1 MLLVAWEVHVWRKME
16 ERKTTNVQNHTGC
29 AGEEEKTDQVIQIA
43 LCWLFG
49 KKNIEAIKGCKL
61 KCQCM

>member
-49 KKNIEAIKGCKL
+49 KKKHWGN
-61 KCQCM
+61 